1 VLRRS
6 DHPEGAAPGA
16 MLIRSVASSTIIK
29 ATIKSPCWV
38 LVGLLMVMDA
48 AAVLPP
54 EVKFINDIVMFHIT
68 FHHL

>member
-1 VLRRS
+1 
-6 DHPEGAAPGA
+6 